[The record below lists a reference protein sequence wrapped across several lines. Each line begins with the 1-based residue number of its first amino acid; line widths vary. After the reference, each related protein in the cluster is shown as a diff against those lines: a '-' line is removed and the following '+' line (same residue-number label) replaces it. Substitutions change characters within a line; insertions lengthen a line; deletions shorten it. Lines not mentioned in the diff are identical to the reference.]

1 MTLRLSD
8 TVKVG
13 PFRLRVSK
21 PLTGRGSMWASVGT
35 RTPFG
40 YLRLSKPVGRTA
52 RRR

>member
-1 MTLRLSD
+1 MTLRISES
-8 TVKVG
+8 TRIG

-35 RTPFG
+35 RTPLG
-40 YLRLSKPVGRTA
+40 YMRLSKPVGKTA

>member
-8 TVKVG
+8 SVRVG

-35 RTPFG
+35 RTPVG
-40 YLRLSKPVGRTA
+40 YLKLSKPVGRTA